1 MNDEGTADF
10 KTEFISER
18 KQAPISFNQKENGVI
33 KPPEGG
39 WYGQAEVTAE

>member
-1 MNDEGTADF
+1 MRAQPILKQNLEAEGN
-10 KTEFISER
+10 KL
-18 KQAPISFNQKENGVI
+18 PISFNQKENGVI